1 MSSKLYFRYLTLK
14 TTHISELPRQAEVLQ
29 LPVSGGGGWWRRG
42 RGRGP
47 ARPRPRP
54 QRRLAQGEQERGQA
68 GEQVER
74 PLGDLQQ
81 GEDTTS

>member
-29 LPVSGGGGWWRRG
+29 LPVSGGGGGRRRG
-42 RGRGP
+42 RGPG
-47 ARPRPRP
+47 RPRPRP

-81 GEDTTS
+81 GEYTTS

>member
-29 LPVSGGGGWWRRG
+29 LPVSGGGGGRRRG
-42 RGRGP
+42 RGPG
-47 ARPRPRP
+47 RPRPRP

>member
-1 MSSKLYFRYLTLK
+1 MLK
-14 TTHISELPRQAEVLQ
+14 TAHISELPGQAEVLQ
-29 LPVSGGGGWWRRG
+29 LPVCGGGGGRRRG
-42 RGRGP
+42 RGPG
-47 ARPRPRP
+47 RPRPRP

>member
-1 MSSKLYFRYLTLK
+1 MLK

-29 LPVSGGGGWWRRG
+29 LPVSGGGGGRRRG
-42 RGRGP
+42 RGPG
-47 ARPRPRP
+47 RPRPRP